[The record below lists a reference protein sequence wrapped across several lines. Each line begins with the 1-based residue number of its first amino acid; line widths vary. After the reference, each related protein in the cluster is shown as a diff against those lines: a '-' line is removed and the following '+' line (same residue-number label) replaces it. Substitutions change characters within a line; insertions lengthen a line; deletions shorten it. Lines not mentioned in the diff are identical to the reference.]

1 MPFFPLLQYISCEY
15 FEMKKMKNL
24 VLLLTLTLTYNSFAN
39 SISDSSSMSYQNSL
53 SLKKEGKYLRDKT
66 ILPLPIIFRLP
77 ETGFAAGALVTGTFK
92 FKNDNEVAKPSQIS
106 IGVAYTQKK
115 QFLAYMPFSVFY
127 DNNKYYISGEVGF
140 FKYNYKYFGIGENQ
154 IPEENYGVDYPR
166 LKILVSRLIAKNLYV
181 GLRYQFEN
189 YKITSTDAGKELASG
204 KIAGSENSR
213 TSSLGIS
220 FLKDSR
226 DAVFYPRKGTF
237 AEFYILPT
245 LKVFGADRNFNRIVL
260 DAANYQSISKKIVFA
275 SNLYGSFIQGQNV
288 PFNQLSLLG
297 GAKKMRGLFE
307 GKFRDK
313 NFFLLQAEG
322 RFEVWKFL
330 GLTAFSSLGYLGDD
344 KNLIRFNKP
353 KFTYGCGL
361 RIKAIKKEHINIRV
375 DYGIQPGEKGNLY
388 LTIGEAF

>member
-1 MPFFPLLQYISCEY
+1 
-15 FEMKKMKNL
+15 MKKL
-24 VLLLTLTLTYNSFAN
+24 VLFLLLIFTTEAFAN
-39 SISDSSSMSYQNSL
+39 SLSDSLCGSPPANSYDLKSF
-53 SLKKEGKYLRDKT
+53 KKEGRYLRDKT

-77 ETGFAAGALVTGTFK
+77 ETGFAAGALITGTFK
-92 FKNDNEVAKPSQIS
+92 FKNDTEVAKPSQVS
-106 IGVAYTQKK
+106 VGVAYTQKK

-127 DNNKYYISGEVGF
+127 DNNKYYINGEVGF

-154 IPEENYGVDYPR
+154 IPEETYGVDYPR
-166 LKILVSRLIAKNLYV
+166 FKILVSQLIGKNLYA

-189 YKITSTDAGKELASG
+189 YKITSTEAGKELVSG
-204 KIAGSENSR
+204 RVAGSESSR
-213 TSSLGIS
+213 TSSLGVS
-220 FLKDSR
+220 FLKDTR
-226 DAVFYPRKGTF
+226 DAVFYPRKGVF

-245 LKVFGADRNFNRIVL
+245 LKAFGADRNFNRIVFDIAHYKSL
-260 DAANYQSISKKIVFA
+260 SKKIVLV
-275 SNLYGSFIQGQNV
+275 SNYYGSFIQGKNV

-313 NFFLLQAEG
+313 NFFLLQAES

-353 KFTYGCGL
+353 KFTYGGGL
-361 RIKAIKKEHINIRV
+361 RIKAIKKEHINIRI
-375 DYGIQPGEKGNLY
+375 DYGIQPREKGNLY

>member
-1 MPFFPLLQYISCEY
+1 
-15 FEMKKMKNL
+15 MKKL
-24 VLLLTLTLTYNSFAN
+24 VLLSLLLFAKKTFAY
-39 SISDSSSMSYQNSL
+39 SLSDSLCGSPPAISYQNTL

-66 ILPLPIIFRLP
+66 VLPLPIIFRLP
-77 ETGFAAGALVTGTFK
+77 ETGFAGGALVTGTFK
-92 FKNDNEVAKPSQIS
+92 FKNDNELAKPSQIS

-127 DNNKYYISGEVGF
+127 ANNKYYISGEVGF

-154 IPEENYGVDYPR
+154 IPEETYGVDYPR
-166 LKILVSRLIAKNLYV
+166 LKILATKLIGKNIYA
-181 GLRYQFEN
+181 GFRYQFEN
-189 YKITSTDAGKELASG
+189 YQITSTEIGKELASG
-204 KIAGSENSR
+204 KIAGSESSR

-226 DAVFYPRKGTF
+226 DAVFYPRSGTF

-245 LKVFGADRNFNRIVL
+245 LKAFGADRNFNRIVL

-313 NFFLLQAEG
+313 NFFLLQAES
-322 RFEVWKFL
+322 RFEVWKFI

-344 KNLIRFNKP
+344 KNLLRFDKP
-353 KFTYGCGL
+353 KFTYGGGL